1 MRLKNAGE
9 ERISLGD
16 WVKRYSV
23 KDAAMELD
31 VKRDTIYKALENGR
45 QITLYTVGDKITYA
59 YEIKPAFKY

>member
-45 QITLYTVGDKITYA
+45 QITLYTVDGKITYA